1 MTNETM
7 CKYKEMIKEKQ
18 QASSTA
24 LYLATGHPFLRH
36 LRSIFY
42 VLPQRASAPSGGSV
56 EGRLFPSPYADS
68 LALCSKATAWQRSG
82 ATCRLRSTLL

>member
-24 LYLATGHPFLRH
+24 LYLATGPSVPASPAIDILRITPKS
-36 LRSIFY
+36 LRAKWWFGRRKA
-42 VLPQRASAPSGGSV
+42 LPVAVCGQSRPLQQGDRVAKIGSDVPS
-56 EGRLFPSPYADS
+56 
-68 LALCSKATAWQRSG
+68 
-82 ATCRLRSTLL
+82 